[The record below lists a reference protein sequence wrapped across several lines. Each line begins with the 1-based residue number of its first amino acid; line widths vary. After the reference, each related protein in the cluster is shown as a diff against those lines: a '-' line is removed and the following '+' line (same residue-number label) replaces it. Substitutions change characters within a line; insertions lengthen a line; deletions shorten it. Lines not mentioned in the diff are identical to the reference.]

1 MMGDL
6 LQESGSQDELG
17 RLLEEEL
24 LAAFQEEAEEAA
36 ITRQGRSCSAASC
49 IRERCR
55 RCRCQPPAAPPK
67 TPACSDGA
75 PAAKKARIGECTMQH
90 SVCEAC
96 GRLPCHALEILPAHA
111 KPDPLTG
118 AAAVAPQAAPA
129 ALAPPSAPAAC
140 PPHPGFMGG
149 ICIRCGALRG
159 DAEEKGVALS
169 YIHRGLEVSKHE
181 AERLRQVR
189 RVRLPVCGYG
199 LVFVACVWVHV
210 WVGAP
215 GAARAAKPS

>member
-1 MMGDL
+1 
-6 LQESGSQDELG
+6 
-17 RLLEEEL
+17 
-24 LAAFQEEAEEAA
+24 
-36 ITRQGRSCSAASC
+36 
-49 IRERCR
+49 
-55 RCRCQPPAAPPK
+55 
-67 TPACSDGA
+67 
-75 PAAKKARIGECTMQH
+75 MQH

-96 GRLPCHALEILPAHA
+96 SRLPCHTLEIMHAHA
-111 KPDPLTG
+111 MPAPLTG

-129 ALAPPSAPAAC
+129 APAPPSAPAAC

-189 RVRLPVCGYG
+189 GCACMYAGMGVCLWPACVCMCGWVRLGQHGQPSRADSRGTDAALGRVRL
-199 LVFVACVWVHV
+199 L
-210 WVGAP
+210 
-215 GAARAAKPS
+215 